1 MSKENFLFFAKNH
14 PELANHVLKKN
25 ISWQQLYEMYE
36 IYGENNKVWDNYLR
50 NDIDLNS
57 FKEVFNAIKKIDLD
71 SLQNGINNIQKT
83 IGMLQDIGFSNKTK
97 NVPEPIY
104 KRFQ

>member
-1 MSKENFLFFAKNH
+1 MSKERFLQFARSH
-14 PELANHVLKKN
+14 PELATEVLGGKA
-25 ISWQQLYEMYE
+25 SWQQLYELYE
-36 IYGENNKVWDNYLR
+36 IYGENNKIWNTYLK

-57 FKEVFNAIKKIDLD
+57 FKEVFNVLKKVDLD
-71 SLQNGINNIQKT
+71 SVQNGINNIQRT
-83 IGMLQDIGFSNKTK
+83 IGMLQDIGIGVKK